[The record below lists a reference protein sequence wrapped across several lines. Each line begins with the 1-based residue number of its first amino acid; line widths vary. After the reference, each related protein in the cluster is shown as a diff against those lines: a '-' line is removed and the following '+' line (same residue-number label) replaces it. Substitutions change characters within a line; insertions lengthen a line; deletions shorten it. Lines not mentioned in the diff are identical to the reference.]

1 MWEESCNNLI
11 ILQGNFKEDSRY
23 HLIGSSMIL
32 IELMAGLCG
41 LGSCIA
47 MPCVYVLYVQE
58 KFGFGVVNLC
68 TYGSRPTTIGR
79 KYLRPL
85 PVGG

>member
-47 MPCVYVLYVQE
+47 MPCVYVLYVQSNDSFLRTTVLG
-58 KFGFGVVNLC
+58 KCNGSYKLVV
-68 TYGSRPTTIGR
+68 
-79 KYLRPL
+79 YLRPL